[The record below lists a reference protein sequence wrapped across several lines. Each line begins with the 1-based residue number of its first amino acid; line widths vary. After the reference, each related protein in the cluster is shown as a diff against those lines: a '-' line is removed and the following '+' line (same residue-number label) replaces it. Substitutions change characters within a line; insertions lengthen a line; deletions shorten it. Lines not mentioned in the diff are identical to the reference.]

1 MPMTDFPVV
10 VAVDLGS
17 NSFRLQISRVSN
29 GELLPL
35 DSIKETVRLGG
46 GLDENK
52 MLTPVAQ
59 ARALEALARFG
70 ERLRGIPPAS
80 IRAVATHTFR
90 VASNAREFLPEAE
103 KVLGFPI
110 EILGG
115 QEEARLIFG
124 GAAHTLPATK
134 ETRLVVDIGGGST
147 EFIIGSRFKPQ
158 KAESKQ
164 LGCVT
169 WSQRFFADGK
179 ITPERMH
186 AAEVAARERIQPMM
200 LEYRAGNWER
210 AIGTSGTAR
219 SLCEIM
225 ELNDLSFS
233 GMTAEGIASL
243 RRLLL
248 EAKHV
253 DKVLLNGLRSDR
265 RPVLPGGF
273 AIMAA
278 IFDMFGIEQMSI
290 TDGAL
295 RDGVLYD
302 LLERQTPRDVR
313 EQSVT
318 QFQRRYHVDL
328 RQAARVAALTTE
340 LFTLLFPG
348 DDSAR
353 QELERYLIM
362 AAQLH
367 EVGLSISHVSY
378 RRHSAYIIENADI
391 PGFSR
396 REQDLMARLVLAH
409 RGKLTRSLLDSFN
422 REERGALACLRLAVL
437 FNRARQDDFPHIRR
451 FVRNGQ
457 VYELELEPGWLDS
470 RPLTSHVLEE
480 EIALW
485 HDIGITLRVI
495 ASPAN

>member
-1 MPMTDFPVV
+1 MNDFPVV

-17 NSFRLQISRVSN
+17 NSFRLQISRVTH
-29 GELLPL
+29 GGLLPL
-35 DSIKETVRLGG
+35 DSIKETVRLGA
-46 GLDENK
+46 GLDANK
-52 MLTPVAQ
+52 MLTPAAQ
-59 ARALEALARFG
+59 DQALEALSRFG
-70 ERLRGIPPAS
+70 ERLRGLPAS
-80 IRAVATHTFR
+80 SVRAVATHTFR
-90 VASNAREFLPEAE
+90 VAANAREFLPRAE
-103 KVLGFPI
+103 KALGFPI

-134 ETRLVVDIGGGST
+134 EARLVVDIGGGST
-147 EFIIGSRFKPQ
+147 EFIIGSRYKPH

-179 ITPERMH
+179 ITPERML
-186 AAEVAARERIQPMM
+186 AAEVAARERIQPMAQ
-200 LEYRAGNWER
+200 EYRAGNWER

-225 ELNDLSFS
+225 ELNDLSS
-233 GMTAEGIASL
+233 NGISAKGMAEL
-243 RRLLL
+243 RRILL
-248 EAKHV
+248 EARHV
-253 DKVLLNGLRSDR
+253 DKVLVNGLRADR

-313 EQSVT
+313 DQSIT

-328 RQAARVAALTTE
+328 RQAARVSALVTE
-340 LFTLLFPG
+340 LFDRLVPG
-348 DDSAR
+348 DDPER
-353 QELERYLIM
+353 MDLMRYLTM

-378 RRHSAYIIENADI
+378 RKHSAYIIENADI

-409 RGKLTRSLLDSFN
+409 RGKLNKSLLDSFSKD
-422 REERGALACLRLAVL
+422 ERGALACLRLAVL
-437 FNRARQDDFPHIRR
+437 FNRARQDDFPHVRR
-451 FVRNGQ
+451 FERSGQ
-457 VYELELEPGWLDS
+457 IYELELEPDWLAS

-480 EIALW
+480 EIVLW
-485 HDIGITLRVI
+485 QDIGVTLRVVTQ
-495 ASPAN
+495 PAN

>member
-1 MPMTDFPVV
+1 MPESPVI

-17 NSFRLQISRVSN
+17 NSFRVQISRLNN
-29 GELLPL
+29 GGLLHL
-35 DSIKETVRLGG
+35 DSLKETVRLGA
-46 GLDENK
+46 GLDEQK
-52 MLTPVAQ
+52 RLTPAAQ
-59 ARALEALARFG
+59 AQALQALSRFG
-70 ERLRGIPPAS
+70 ERLRGLPANS
-80 IRAVATHTFR
+80 VRAVATHTFR
-90 VASNAREFLPEAE
+90 VATNARDFLPQAEAA
-103 KVLGFPI
+103 LGFPI

-124 GAAHTLPATK
+124 GAARSLPASK

-147 EFIIGSRFKPQ
+147 EFIIGSRFKPA

-179 ITPERMH
+179 ITAERMKM
-186 AAEVAARERIQPMM
+186 AELAARERIQPMVQDF
-200 LEYRAGNWER
+200 RAGQWER

-225 ELNDLSFS
+225 ELNDFS
-233 GMTAEGIASL
+233 NSGISKQSL
-243 RRLLL
+243 VDLRQHLLD
-248 EAKHV
+248 AKHV
-253 DKVLLNGLRSDR
+253 DRVSLNGLRVDR

-278 IFDMFGIEQMSI
+278 IFDMFEIEQMSY

-302 LLERQTPRDVR
+302 LLERHTPKDVR
-313 EQSVT
+313 DQSVT

-328 RQAARVAALTTE
+328 HQAARVTQ
-340 LFTLLFPG
+340 LLGQLLDLLMP
-348 DDSAR
+348 DVVSEQIDLSR
-353 QELERYLIM
+353 HLLV

-367 EVGLSISHVSY
+367 EVGLSISHVGY

-396 REQDLMARLVLAH
+396 REQDLIARFVLMH
-409 RGKLTRSLLDSFN
+409 RGKLNKSILDTLSKT
-422 REERGALACLRLAVL
+422 ERAALICLRFAVL
-437 FNRARQDDFPHIRR
+437 FNRARQDDSPNMLSFSREG
-451 FVRNGQ
+451 GQ
-457 VYELELEPGWLDS
+457 YHLSLAQSWLES
-470 RPLTSHVLEE
+470 HPLTSHVISE

-485 HDIGITLRVI
+485 RDVGVTILVS
-495 ASPAN
+495 AVQEN